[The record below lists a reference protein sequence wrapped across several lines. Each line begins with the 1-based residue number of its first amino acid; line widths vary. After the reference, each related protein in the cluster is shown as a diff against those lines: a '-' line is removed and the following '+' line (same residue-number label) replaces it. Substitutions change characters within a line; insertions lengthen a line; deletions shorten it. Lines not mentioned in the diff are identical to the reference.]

1 MIRRPPRATRTD
13 TLFPYTTLFRSRC
26 VSEGAS
32 AEGPSLL
39 DPPSHLHDAAYRQ
52 HDGAADRR
60 ARRGRQHST
69 PGIGRGPAARRRPEA
84 RLLGEAVA
92 QLARGLGG
100 HVGELAQEDRPLHAA
115 LHKHRALVPLIGLAA
130 HELQLLEAVAGS

>member
-26 VSEGAS
+26 VSEGAA

-39 DPPSHLHDAAYRQ
+39 DPPTHLHDAAYRQ

-100 HVGELAQEDRPLHAA
+100 HVGEQ
-115 LHKHRALVPLIGLAA
+115 IGRSSWRERVCQYGADSWVA
-130 HELQLLEAVAGS
+130 VSLQKNKTQKLK